1 MKKYDLLT
9 PEGTRD
15 LLFDECAARRIVEEK
30 LRKIFENYGYSEVV
44 TPGVEFYDVFNLK
57 ARYFSQESMYKLSD
71 SKGRLLVIRPDS
83 TMPIAR
89 LAATRLREEPLP
101 LKLFYNQTIFR
112 INPKNSGRDD
122 EITQSGIE
130 IIGGEQERAD
140 FEVLTLAVEALK
152 ACAVDEFRFEIG
164 DSALFKALIAKLGS
178 DDEEYEE
185 IRSAI
190 ETKNYPE
197 VGKLLEKYDGNIY
210 AKALYMLPK
219 MFGGAEVFEKA
230 ASTVVVDAETEKILG
245 DLRRTYD
252 YLCSLGVKEQV
263 TVDLGLVNKANYY
276 TGVLFRGY
284 IAGCGMS
291 VLSGGRYD
299 TLLGD
304 FGAPIPATGF
314 AVNVNATANALLKKS
329 DKTLMKKP
337 DVMVYAD
344 KKQLA
349 AAAAHCRKLISE
361 GNIIHKS
368 LFDTVEETV
377 ECAKQKGICRVD
389 CIDGTG
395 ALSTI
400 KIDLQGE

>member
-15 LLFDECAARRIVEEK
+15 LLFDECAARRTVEEQ
-30 LRKIFENYGYSEVV
+30 LRKVFESYGYSEVV

-57 ARYFSQESMYKLSD
+57 TRYFSQESMYKLSD
-71 SKGRLLVIRPDS
+71 AKGRLLVVRPDS

-130 IIGGEQERAD
+130 IIGGSQERAD
-140 FEVLTLAVEALK
+140 FEALALAVEALK
-152 ACAVDEFRFEIG
+152 ACAVDEFRLEIG
-164 DSALFKALIAKLGS
+164 DSALFKALIAGIEA

-197 VGKLLEKYDGNIY
+197 LGILLEKHGENSY

-230 ASTVVVDAETEKILG
+230 AEVVAVNDETKAILS
-245 DLRRTYD
+245 DLQRTYD

-276 TGVLFRGY
+276 TGILFRGY
-284 IAGCGMS
+284 IAGYGMS

-304 FGAPIPATGF
+304 FGANLPATGF

-329 DKTLMKKP
+329 EKTLMKKT
-337 DVMVYAD
+337 DVMVFAD
-344 KKQLA
+344 KDKPA
-349 AAAAHCRKLISE
+349 EAVAYCKELIKA
-361 GNIIHKS
+361 GKTVHYS
-368 LFDTVEETV
+368 LFDTADETV
-377 ECAKQKGICRVD
+377 ECAKRKGIRRVD
-389 CIDGTG
+389 CVCSDGIK
-395 ALSTI
+395 TI
-400 KIDLQGE
+400 EIAGEANG